1 MTQRD
6 MDTSPQRPKKKPPP
20 PDQTKEEEPRR
31 ASLAVWSSAPEDR
44 EETISSPAGRPTTV
58 GRGQK
63 TQREES
69 GEEED
74 PDAES

>member
-58 GRGQK
+58 GRGQQ

-74 PDAES
+74 PDADS